1 MKRILSFALL
11 LIFLFNVVGY
21 YGVYHFARK
30 QLNAALLNR
39 LDAEAYTE
47 KETITLKLPV
57 SIPYSVESNGYQR
70 VNGSFRYNGEI
81 FKLVKQKLEQDTL
94 YIVCIRDHQEE
105 KLSTLMADFVKA
117 STDLPTSTNS
127 LKLLSCF
134 TKDYVGTSE
143 PESIQSSGWAADQ
156 VHETRSY
163 ALIEQFLSIE
173 SPTPRG

>member
-1 MKRILSFALL
+1 MKRILSFTLL

-21 YGVYHFARK
+21 YGVYHFARR

-47 KETITLKLPV
+47 KETFTLKLPLA
-57 SIPYSVESNGYQR
+57 IPYAVNNGGYQR
-70 VNGSFRYNGEI
+70 VDGSFRYNGEI
-81 FKLVKQKLEQDTL
+81 FKLVKQKFEQDTL
-94 YIVCIRDHQEE
+94 YIVCIRDHEEE

-117 STDLPTSTNS
+117 SNDVATSTNS

-134 TKDYVGTSE
+134 AKDYVTTSE
-143 PESIQSSGWAADQ
+143 LESIQSSGWAADQ

-163 ALIEQFLSIE
+163 VLVEHFPPIE
-173 SPTPRG
+173 SPPPRG

>member
-1 MKRILSFALL
+1 MKRILSIAFL

-21 YGVYHFARK
+21 YGVYHLARR

-47 KETITLKLPV
+47 KETITLKLPF
-57 SIPYSVESNGYQR
+57 SIPYSVESQGYQR
-70 VNGSFRYNGEI
+70 VNGSFRYSGEV
-81 FKLVKQKLEQDTL
+81 FRLVKQKLEQDTL

-105 KLSTLMADFVKA
+105 RLSTLMADFVKA
-117 STDLPTSTNS
+117 SNDLPTSTNS

-134 TKDYVGTSE
+134 TKDYLTASE
-143 PESIQSSGWAADQ
+143 LESIQSSGWAADQ

-163 ALIEQFLSIE
+163 GLVKHFLSIE
-173 SPTPRG
+173 SPPPRA